1 MRLLS
6 RYFSMV
12 LISVSVFGCAPNNS
26 TQQVVTVAAA
36 SDLRQAFGELGAAF
50 TKESGVT
57 VEFSFGSSG
66 QLREQIINGA
76 PFDVYASANSAYVDD
91 VINAGKGD
99 ARTRVVYAMGR
110 LALVVA
116 NSAPMA
122 TNLVD
127 LQHTAYRR
135 IVIANPQHAP
145 YGLAAK
151 QTLVS
156 LGIFGVMQDRL
167 IYGENIS
174 DALRI
179 VQSGNA
185 DAALVAL
192 SLVIQSN
199 DDYLVVP
206 NSLHQPINQT
216 LVVTAPQKTK
226 LLSIRFVKFVTSQTG
241 LAIMSRYGY
250 EQPDPTSKVA
260 P

>member
-1 MRLLS
+1 MS
-6 RYFSMV
+6 CS
-12 LISVSVFGCAPNNS
+12 GGAEN
-26 TQQVVTVAAA
+26 QQVITVAAA
-36 SDLRQAFGELGAAF
+36 SDLRQAFGELGTAF
-50 TKESGVT
+50 TKQSGVT

-99 ARTRVVYAMGR
+99 VKTRAVYAMGR
-110 LALVVA
+110 LALVVSKSKSIPA
-116 NSAPMA
+116 
-122 TNLVD
+122 NLVD
-127 LQHTAYRR
+127 LQDTDYRR

-156 LGIFGVMQDRL
+156 LGIFGAMQDRL

-199 DDYLVVP
+199 DEYLVVP
-206 NSLHQPINQT
+206 ESLHQPISQT

-226 LLSIRFVKFVTSQTG
+226 SIANSFVKFVTSRSG

-250 EQPDPTSKVA
+250 VQPDPASTVT